1 MCGIAGFSLS
11 KNSRVNARSLAHE
24 LLAAIES
31 RGSHAS
37 GFAFVSDDDMGVYKD
52 AKPGSRLPLY
62 ELPRT
67 AKTVILHTRFATQ
80 GSPSN
85 NANNHPVISPN
96 GTVAVTHNGVIS
108 NDYSFRFGPD
118 GYKGLAEVDSAVIP
132 AIIEDIGIR
141 GFSELEGYAALAWL
155 DELSPIRETLH
166 LARLEYSPVH
176 YTWLPDGSFVYASTE
191 VLLLKALNM
200 AGLPHGGVFSLGEGD
215 YLQIVN
221 GFVMTRRD
229 DLEMMEDRWARQRWS
244 GATAGRA
251 TTTTYTKPAGSTTTT
266 PPKAT
271 GSEDSTPKTV
281 IGSGYVP
288 STFGAVQFSDGDDGL
303 EDDAVWADID
313 DKDERILQSMECS
326 MDDAPTDSGTALALL
341 PESNDGDLQGYYLT
355 AEDDSIEPF
364 ETIEALEARLEWY
377 AGLTLWDNPPHP
389 DAEQK
394 IRWVNFIQDVGH
406 ISVRDGM
413 VSWLED
419 LAEIDQHE
427 SPAVY
432 NLDFI
437 RDGLGLMLTA
447 KTI

>member
-1 MCGIAGFSLS
+1 
-11 KNSRVNARSLAHE
+11 
-24 LLAAIES
+24 
-31 RGSHAS
+31 
-37 GFAFVSDDDMGVYKD
+37 MGVYKD

-62 ELPRT
+62 ELPRA

-80 GSPSN
+80 GDPSD
-85 NANNHPVISPN
+85 NANNHPVVSPG

-108 NDYSFRFGPD
+108 NDYLFRGGPD
-118 GYKGLAEVDSAVIP
+118 GYEGLAKVDSAVIP
-132 AIIEDIGIR
+132 AIIEDVGIR

-155 DELSPIRETLH
+155 DELSPVRETLH

-191 VLLLKALNM
+191 ALLVKALNL
-200 AGLPHGGVFSLGEGD
+200 AGLPYGGVFSMGEGD

-221 GFVMTRRD
+221 GFVMSRRD
-229 DLEMMEDRWARQRWS
+229 DLEMQEDYWARNRWS
-244 GATAGRA
+244 GATAG
-251 TTTTYTKPAGSTTTT
+251 KPSSTTTT
-266 PPKAT
+266 TSRPATTYSKPVNTPAKAQAAAT
-271 GSEDSTPKTV
+271 KGSEDKPAV
-281 IGSGYVP
+281 VMGSGYVP
-288 STFGAVQFSDGDDGL
+288 TTFGAVQFSDGTDG
-303 EDDAVWADID
+303 ID
-313 DKDERILQSMECS
+313 DVPADDDPIWDAIGMKDDLVMQSMACS
-326 MDDAPTDSGTALALL
+326 MDDDDADTGKALALM
-341 PESNDGDLQGYYLT
+341 PESNDGDLQGYYLV
-355 AEDDSIEPF
+355 AEDSSIEPF
-364 ETIEALEARLEWY
+364 ETIEALEERLEWY

-389 DAEQK
+389 DAEQR
-394 IRWVNFIQDVGH
+394 IRWVNFITDVGH

-432 NLDFI
+432 NLDFV